1 MVYRAVGGCGVN
13 NRVAVVIKDLHLPIS
28 EEDAVLVLYKKGF
41 MLLKVDM
48 IKCARQCINSS
59 RYRRGARPSEAPGF
73 VDCSSF
79 TKWLYGKRGIWL
91 PRRSIQQSEMGEA
104 VGLKNVIEGHVGIV
118 TAEKTIIHAAN
129 SKQHVIETPI
139 DDFVGE
145 NKFRCARRYMP
156 KNSKVLTLQT
166 PFMREVET
174 SDDVRWIILQ
184 TLPGFSL

>member
-104 VGLKNVIEGHVGIV
+104 VGLKNVIEVDLIFV
-118 TAEKTIIHAAN
+118 T
-129 SKQHVIETPI
+129 
-139 DDFVGE
+139 G
-145 NKFRCARRYMP
+145 
-156 KNSKVLTLQT
+156 
-166 PFMREVET
+166 
-174 SDDVRWIILQ
+174 WINYYRHEPVYSI
-184 TLPGFSL
+184 G